1 MTLKA
6 SDIRNMTA
14 DEINHKIASL
24 REEVFKL
31 RFEQKAGRVEKPHHI
46 GDAKRDIARLYTIL
60 AEKKNAEK

>member
-31 RFEQKAGRVEKPHHI
+31 RFEQK
-46 GDAKRDIARLYTIL
+46 
-60 AEKKNAEK
+60 